1 MTTKSRKERIAEIE
15 SWSKAEIKATPVED
29 ATQFEYAAGYNA
41 GAYNNRV
48 LMAQVALEIIR
59 ELEAELKVAITALR
73 KIQNVSYPSSSV
85 TWEDCCTAHEKC
97 ASEALCK
104 LNN

>member
-1 MTTKSRKERIAEIE
+1 MTKTRKERIAEIE
-15 SWSKAEIKATPVED
+15 EISLKQQNWDYDGSNFDDAMKAGAENAEIS
-29 ATQFEYAAGYNA
+29 
-41 GAYNNRV
+41 
-48 LMAQVALEIIR
+48 MAQKALEIIR